1 MTSAPTRPRL
11 VPLSTEDLRE
21 RLQEAI
27 SIYVTAMGYPEGTAQ
42 ARTPMWLSHMLR
54 TGWHCIGALDESGR
68 LVGISYGYFG
78 RKGQWWH
85 DQVYLGLR
93 SNAGKPAAD
102 AWMSDYFELT
112 ELHVLPSAQGTG
124 LGERLLRRLLADVA
138 QDGPQQVLLS
148 TPEGTSRAWRL
159 YRRVG
164 FVDVLRKYLFAGDP
178 RPFAVLGTSL
188 PLAPPG

>member
-11 VPLSTEDLRE
+11 VALSTEDLRG

-27 SIYVTAMGYPEGTAQ
+27 SIYVTAMGYAEGTAQ

-54 TGWHCIGALDESGR
+54 PGWRCIGALDGGGR
-68 LVGISYGYFG
+68 LVGIAYGYDG

-93 SNAGKPAAD
+93 SFTGPAAAE

-112 ELHVLPSAQGTG
+112 ELHVLPAAQGAG
-124 LGERLLRRLLADVA
+124 LGERLLRRLLDEVA
-138 QDGPQQVLLS
+138 AEGRPHVLLS

-164 FVDVLRKYLFAGDP
+164 FVDVLRQYLFAGDP

-188 PLAPPG
+188 PLAPPQ